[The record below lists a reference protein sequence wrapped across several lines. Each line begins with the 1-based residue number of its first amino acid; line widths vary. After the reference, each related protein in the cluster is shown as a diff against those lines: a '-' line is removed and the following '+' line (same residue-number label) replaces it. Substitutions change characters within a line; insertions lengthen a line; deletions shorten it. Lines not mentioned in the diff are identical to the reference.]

1 MSGLIGKKIGM
12 TSVFSAEG
20 KNIPCTV
27 IEAGPCVVTQVKTPE
42 KDGYAAVQLA
52 YDEVSEKNT
61 SNPLMGHFKK
71 ANTTPKRKL
80 VEFTSFEKELNLGDV
95 VTVDIFEDDDWVDVT
110 GISKGKGFQGVVK
123 RHGFG
128 GVGGQ
133 THGQHNRQR
142 KPGSLGASSY
152 PSRVFKGKRLHHRRL
167 TMEIAIYNIS
177 GQETGKKAVLKDEI
191 FGIEPNN
198 HAIYLDVKQ
207 YLANRRQGTHK
218 SKQRNEVAG
227 STRKLKKQ
235 KGTGGA
241 RAGSI
246 LSPLF
251 PGGGRV
257 FGPVPR
263 DYSFKLNKKLKQLA
277 RKSALTYKAKEDAVK
292 VVEDFSMEAPKTKE
306 FLAVTKNLSL
316 EGQKILLVLPET
328 NPNVALSARNLQ
340 NVKVVLASNLNTYD
354 VMNAGKLVLSEGSV
368 NVINQ
373 MFGQ

>member
-1 MSGLIGKKIGM
+1 M
-12 TSVFSAEG
+12 E
-20 KNIPCTV
+20 
-27 IEAGPCVVTQVKTPE
+27 VT
-42 KDGYAAVQLA
+42 
-52 YDEVSEKNT
+52 
-61 SNPLMGHFKK
+61 
-71 ANTTPKRKL
+71 
-80 VEFTSFEKELNLGDV
+80 
-95 VTVDIFEDDDWVDVT
+95 
-110 GISKGKGFQGVVK
+110 
-123 RHGFG
+123 
-128 GVGGQ
+128 
-133 THGQHNRQR
+133 
-142 KPGSLGASSY
+142 
-152 PSRVFKGKRLHHRRL
+152 
-167 TMEIAIYNIS
+167 IYNIS
-177 GQETGKKAVLKDEI
+177 GAETGKKATLNDEI

-227 STRKLKKQ
+227 ATRKLKKQ